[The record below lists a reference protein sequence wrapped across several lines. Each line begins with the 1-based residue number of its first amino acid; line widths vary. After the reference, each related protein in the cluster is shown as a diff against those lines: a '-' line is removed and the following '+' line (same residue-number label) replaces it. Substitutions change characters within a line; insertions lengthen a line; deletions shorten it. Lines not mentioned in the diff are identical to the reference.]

1 MYVPITTIT
10 HRVLGFPLHW
20 QFLNGLDYRQMHWLW
35 SYSLQCKYD
44 CISVIWVSNSDFSKT
59 PITPHESC
67 HVLVMSREHNGSIFD
82 AALVGKWL
90 HIWNVCSAICST
102 KMSVSCWVLV
112 RFWIFKNPYE
122 SSCVLLCPGHVLP
135 WPGHVLD
142 MSWACSSHVRGTQQL
157 AFDAFFF
164 NFFQFFSIFFSTLFA
179 KNQLCYV
186 KFVNPLPCSELF
198 TWISFIIFH
207 ILATEAPSNSL
218 LMHFFQLFSIFFN
231 FFYFFQKKSLF
242 FYVKFISPPHVQT
255 FLHQFHTWFFIFWR

>member
-1 MYVPITTIT
+1 M
-10 HRVLGFPLHW
+10 
-20 QFLNGLDYRQMHWLW
+20 
-35 SYSLQCKYD
+35 S
-44 CISVIWVSNSDFSKT
+44 
-59 PITPHESC
+59 PHVSC
-67 HVLVMSREHNGSIFD
+67 HVLSMS
-82 AALVGKWL
+82 
-90 HIWNVCSAICST
+90 C
-102 KMSVSCWVLV
+102 
-112 RFWIFKNPYE
+112 
-122 SSCVLLCPGHVLP
+122 HVL
-135 WPGHVLD
+135 G

-157 AFDAFFF
+157 TFDAFFF

-218 LMHFFQLFSIFFN
+218 LMHFFQLFSIFFI
-231 FFYFFQKKSLF
+231 FFYFFQKKKITF

>member
-1 MYVPITTIT
+1 MCPA
-10 HRVLGFPLHW
+10 
-20 QFLNGLDYRQMHWLW
+20 
-35 SYSLQCKYD
+35 
-44 CISVIWVSNSDFSKT
+44 
-59 PITPHESC
+59 
-67 HVLVMSREHNGSIFD
+67 MSW
-82 AALVGKWL
+82 ACPA
-90 HIWNVCSAICST
+90 
-102 KMSVSCWVLV
+102 MSWA
-112 RFWIFKNPYE
+112 
-122 SSCVLLCPGHVLP
+122 CPGHVQ
-135 WPGHVLD
+135 V
-142 MSWACSSHVRGTQQL
+142 MSEAPSNSLLMH
-157 AFDAFFF
+157 FFSIFF

-218 LMHFFQLFSIFFN
+218 LMHFFQLFSTFFI

>member
-1 MYVPITTIT
+1 M
-10 HRVLGFPLHW
+10 
-20 QFLNGLDYRQMHWLW
+20 
-35 SYSLQCKYD
+35 S
-44 CISVIWVSNSDFSKT
+44 
-59 PITPHESC
+59 PHVSC
-67 HVLVMSREHNGSIFD
+67 HVLSMS
-82 AALVGKWL
+82 
-90 HIWNVCSAICST
+90 C
-102 KMSVSCWVLV
+102 
-112 RFWIFKNPYE
+112 
-122 SSCVLLCPGHVLP
+122 HVL
-135 WPGHVLD
+135 G

-157 AFDAFFF
+157 TFDAFFF